1 MAIKV
6 GRVPYLG
13 LEPFYFDMERRGIE
27 LISVVPSEIT
37 KAARSGLLDAGP
49 FPVTDCISLEDEF
62 DYLTGFCFSTIRT
75 AGSVILN
82 TNKPIEELNGA
93 HVNVSQD
100 AATALHLLKVILNL
114 KYSVKP
120 VSYDATIES
129 ADAVL
134 NVGNAG
140 LRYRRG
146 IRGFSHSYDL
156 GEEWHQFTNLP
167 FVFSRWMI
175 RKDLESP
182 HPAVIEDAL
191 YVGLQDWADGIFHI
205 SESRDN
211 LRMHPQDILTYTQGL
226 RYFMGVPEKKALESF
241 QNYMKDVPE

>member
-27 LISVVPSEIT
+27 LVSLVPSEIT
-37 KAARSGLLDAGP
+37 KAAQDGLLDAGP
-49 FPVTDCISLEDEF
+49 FPVIDCANLEDEF

-82 TNKPIEELNGA
+82 TNKPIEELDGSQ
-93 HVNVSQD
+93 VCVSKD
-100 AATALHLLKVILNL
+100 AATALELLKVILNR
-114 KYSVKP
+114 KYSIKP
-120 VSYDATIES
+120 ISYDATVDS
-129 ADAVL
+129 ADAIL
-134 NVGNAG
+134 NVGNTG

-146 IRGFSHSYDL
+146 MRGFSHSYDL
-156 GEEWHQFTNLP
+156 GEEWHQFTKLP

-182 HPAVIEDAL
+182 NPAIIEDAL

-226 RYFMGVPEKKALESF
+226 RYFMGVPERKALELFLSHL
-241 QNYMKDVPE
+241 KDMPA

>member
-27 LISVVPSEIT
+27 LVSLVPSEIT
-37 KAARSGLLDAGP
+37 RAAQEGLLDAGP
-49 FPVTDCISLEDEF
+49 FPVTDCANLEDEF

-82 TNKPIEELNGA
+82 TNKPIEELDGSS
-93 HVNVSQD
+93 VSVSKD
-100 AATALHLLKVILNL
+100 AATALELLKVILNR
-114 KYSVKP
+114 KYSIKP
-120 VSYDATIES
+120 ISYDATVDS
-129 ADAVL
+129 ADAIL
-134 NVGNAG
+134 NVGNTG

-146 IRGFSHSYDL
+146 MRGFSHSYDL
-156 GEEWHQFTNLP
+156 GEEWHQFTKLP

-175 RKDLESP
+175 RKDLETP
-182 HPAVIEDAL
+182 NPAIIEDAL
-191 YVGLQDWADGIFHI
+191 YVGLQDWADGIFRI

-226 RYFMGVPEKKALESF
+226 RYFMGVPERKALELFLSHL
-241 QNYMKDVPE
+241 KDMPA

>member
-62 DYLTGFCFSTIRT
+62 DYLTGFCFSTILT
-75 AGSVILN
+75 AGS
-82 TNKPIEELNGA
+82 
-93 HVNVSQD
+93 
-100 AATALHLLKVILNL
+100 VILNL

>member
-13 LEPFYFDMERRGIE
+13 FEPFYFDMERRGIE
-27 LISVVPSEIT
+27 LVSLVPSEIT
-37 KAARSGLLDAGP
+37 KAAHEGLLDAGP
-49 FPVTDCISLEDEF
+49 FPVTDCSNLEDEF
-62 DYLTGFCFSTIRT
+62 DYLTGFCFSTIRNS
-75 AGSVILN
+75 GSVILN
-82 TNKPIEELNGA
+82 TNKPIEELEGSQIS
-93 HVNVSQD
+93 VSKD
-100 AATALHLLKVILNL
+100 AATALELLRVILNL

-120 VSYDATIES
+120 NNYDATVDS
-129 ADAVL
+129 ADAIL
-134 NVGNAG
+134 NVGNTG

-146 IRGFSHSYDL
+146 MRGFLHSYDL
-156 GEEWHQFTNLP
+156 GEEWHQFTKLP

-182 HPAVIEDAL
+182 NPAIIEDAL

-226 RYFMGVPEKKALESF
+226 RYFMGVPERKALESF
-241 QNYMKDVPE
+241 LSYLKDIPT